1 MMMMVGAE
9 SSHDLRSVFLCRDLF
24 HSGQASS
31 PMPSKIMAVVVFK
44 GMSCLH

>member
-1 MMMMVGAE
+1 MPLLLLMMMMVGAE

-31 PMPSKIMAVVVFK
+31 PMPSRKFVVIKF
-44 GMSCLH
+44 